1 MSAVDKRTSIPTHLT
16 ITSDEDRKADLAGMV
31 QWAEKER
38 ERLKAMHY
46 FRSFASAFVSCCKEE
61 CLAEQVSFE
70 DFEKLRSKAKEIRD
84 WVEDNALAEA
94 DECENK
100 LIEMKSLAA
109 SIITKLFQANRR
121 YWWWVQPDGE
131 KTDIWDDWIRY
142 LRGVYAEKSWQF

>member
-1 MSAVDKRTSIPTHLT
+1 MSAVDKSTSIPTHLT

-109 SIITKLFQANRR
+109 PIITELFQADRR
-121 YWWWVQPDGE
+121 YWWWSQTEADWSVTLNVWIDSLRRVNTE
-131 KTDIWDDWIRY
+131 KIRQ
-142 LRGVYAEKSWQF
+142 S